1 MLKWFL
7 LPLSQERDFYGN
19 HSSDTQG
26 FHSGLLGFLL
36 VSVGFSLCLACMRSC
51 LKNPNCISSL
61 RRDTSINL
69 FSSASPFMSESFHR
83 QIYIYL
89 QKTGD
94 WLAAWSEWKPSFFY
108 WTNSFI
114 ISGNCSYK
122 EVISPLLLGIP
133 GWHSLPVPTAEHQ
146 LALALPLLLSFPL
159 WSAAHG
165 SSFLIGF
172 WLLLL
177 IQLQFWDPGWENGE
191 RATFCLLMPSEQ
203 L

>member
-1 MLKWFL
+1 MLKRFL

-36 VSVGFSLCLACMRSC
+36 VSAGFSLCLACMRSC

-61 RRDTSINL
+61 RRDMSINL

-83 QIYIYL
+83 QIYIFTENWGL
-89 QKTGD
+89 TGCLV
-94 WLAAWSEWKPSFFY
+94 WMEAKLFY

-122 EVISPLLLGIP
+122 EVISPLLFGIP
-133 GWHSLPVPTAEHQ
+133 GWQLLPVPTAEHQ

-159 WSAAHG
+159 WSAARD
-165 SSFLIGF
+165 SSFLIGV
-172 WLLLL
+172 WLFLL
-177 IQLQFWDPGWENGE
+177 IQLQFWDPGQKNWET
-191 RATFCLLMPSEQ
+191 ATFCLLEPSEQ
-203 L
+203 M